1 MAYARKVNEAGLF
14 ANTLHPDKSDF
25 NAQID
30 VQCGHC
36 EAITSFWI
44 NGWKKVTKT
53 GGKYISLSLRPKAMH
68 SRSAAGATANDGD
81 DIPW

>member
-1 MAYARKVNEAGLF
+1 MGFERKVNECGLF

-30 VQCGHC
+30 VECGHC
-36 EAITSFWI
+36 GKVTGFWI

-53 GGKYISLSLRPKAMH
+53 GGKYISLSLRPKTMH
-68 SRSAAGATANDGD
+68 SRPAGAAPANDGD